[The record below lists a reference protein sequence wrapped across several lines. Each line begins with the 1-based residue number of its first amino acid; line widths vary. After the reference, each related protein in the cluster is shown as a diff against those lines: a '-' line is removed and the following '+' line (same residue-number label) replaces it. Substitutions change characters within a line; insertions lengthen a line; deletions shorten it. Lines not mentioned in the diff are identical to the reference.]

1 MIISQILF
9 SKEES
14 SFFMRNLLPK
24 MKTASIIIIGNEI
37 LSGRTQDTN
46 SNYLAK
52 ILVEKGIALEE
63 IRVIPDNHSTIESVV
78 NNESTTKDYVFTSG
92 GIGPTHDDITAE
104 AIANCFDAPLVVRE
118 DAVEL
123 LAMNYKNGKKDLNA
137 ARLRMARIPEGARLI
152 KNKISGAPGFIIKN
166 VFVMAGVPQI
176 FKAMVQEI
184 ILDIRSVAPILS
196 KTVKIF
202 KKESEISERLWDYAD
217 KYKDISIGSY
227 PFNSSGVFGV
237 EIVLRHS
244 DRILLNKVFNEIL
257 REFNEPNTS

>member
-1 MIISQILF
+1 
-9 SKEES
+9 
-14 SFFMRNLLPK
+14 

-52 ILVEKGIALEE
+52 VLVGKGISLEE
-63 IRVIPDNHSTIESVV
+63 IRVIPDNYSTIERVV
-78 NNESTTKDYVFTSG
+78 SNESNTKDYVFTSG

-104 AIANCFDAPLVVRE
+104 AIANCFDAPLVVRD
-118 DAVEL
+118 DAVKL

-137 ARLRMARIPEGARLI
+137 ARLRMARIPKGAKLI

-176 FKAMVQEI
+176 FEAMVEEI
-184 ILDIRSVAPILS
+184 ILDIRSVSPILS
-196 KTVKIF
+196 KTMKIF
-202 KKESEISERLWDYAD
+202 KKETEISERLWNYAD

-237 EIVLRHS
+237 EIVLRHT
-244 DRILLNKVFNEIL
+244 DRVLLNKVFDEIL
-257 REFNEPNTS
+257 IDFNEPNTN

>member
-1 MIISQILF
+1 
-9 SKEES
+9 
-14 SFFMRNLLPK
+14 

-52 ILVEKGIALEE
+52 MLVQKGISLEE
-63 IRVIPDNHSTIESVV
+63 IRVIPDDLNIIAKVV
-78 NNESTTKDYVFTSG
+78 NNQSSAKDYVFTSG

-104 AIANCFDAPLVVRE
+104 AIANCFHTPLIVRD

-137 ARLRMARIPEGARLI
+137 ARLRMARIPEGAMLI

-176 FKAMVQEI
+176 FEAMVQEI
-184 ILDIRSVAPILS
+184 ISNIGSVNPILS
-196 KTVKIF
+196 KTVKVF
-202 KKESEISERLWDYAD
+202 KKESEISERLWNYAD
-217 KYKDISIGSY
+217 RYKDISIGSY
-227 PFNSSGVFGV
+227 PFNNSGIFGV
-237 EIVLRHS
+237 EIVLRHT
-244 DRILLNKVFNEIL
+244 DRVRLNKVFNEIL
-257 REFNEPNTS
+257 RDLNEPNTS

>member
-1 MIISQILF
+1 
-9 SKEES
+9 
-14 SFFMRNLLPK
+14 

-37 LSGRTQDTN
+37 LSGRTRDTN

-52 ILVEKGIALEE
+52 ILVEKGITLREV
-63 IRVIPDNHSTIESVV
+63 RVIPDDHSTIERIVKI
-78 NNESTTKDYVFTSG
+78 ESSSKDYVFTSG

-104 AIANCFDAPLVVRE
+104 AIANCFHTPLVVRDE
-118 DAVEL
+118 AVEL

-176 FKAMVQEI
+176 FEAMVQEI
-184 ILDIRSVAPILS
+184 IIDIRSVAPILS
-196 KTVKIF
+196 KTLKIF
-202 KKESEISERLWDYAD
+202 KKESEISESLWNYAD

-237 EIVLRHS
+237 EIVLRHT
-244 DRILLNKVFNEIL
+244 DRLLLNKVFNEIL
-257 REFNEPNTS
+257 RDFNEPNTN

>member
-1 MIISQILF
+1 
-9 SKEES
+9 
-14 SFFMRNLLPK
+14 

-52 ILVEKGIALEE
+52 MLVEKGISLEE
-63 IRVIPDNHSTIESVV
+63 VRVIPDDLSIIESVV
-78 NNESTTKDYVFTSG
+78 NNESSAKDYVFTSG

-104 AIANCFDAPLVVRE
+104 AIAICFQTSLIVND

-137 ARLRMARIPEGARLI
+137 ARLRMARIPEGAKLI

-176 FKAMVQEI
+176 FEAMVQEI
-184 ILDIRSVAPILS
+184 ISNIGSVNPILS
-196 KTVKIF
+196 KTVKVF
-202 KKESEISERLWDYAD
+202 KKESEISERLWNYAD
-217 KYKDISIGSY
+217 RYKDISIGSY
-227 PFNSSGVFGV
+227 PFNNSGIFGV
-237 EIVLRHS
+237 EIVLRHT
-244 DRILLNKVFNEIL
+244 DRVRLNKVFNEIL
-257 REFNEPNTS
+257 RDLNEPNTS